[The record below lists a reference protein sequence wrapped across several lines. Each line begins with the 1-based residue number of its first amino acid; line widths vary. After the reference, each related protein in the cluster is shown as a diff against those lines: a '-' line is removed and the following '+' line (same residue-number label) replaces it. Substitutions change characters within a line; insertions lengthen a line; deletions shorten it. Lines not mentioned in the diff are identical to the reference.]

1 MYCTTQLY
9 FFQDLSSKKLVKERV
24 PIDLNLLFLKVFF
37 PSRRNS
43 MPGAIPRFLN
53 PRQSIHSEP
62 DSCPETLENLI
73 RVTQQEKSVI
83 QTYYTDDN
91 GDVITLSVYDISE
104 TDPSDI
110 LGQDILEQEIPKFFD
125 NDSEDAYDNVPLDFD
140 VLQTRLERERRR
152 RGSGQRSGDSFFEQ
166 RSSGDSYVEQ

>member
-1 MYCTTQLY
+1 MNQ
-9 FFQDLSSKKLVKERV
+9 
-24 PIDLNLLFLKVFF
+24 NLFLKNKKFC
-37 PSRRNS
+37 RRNS

-53 PRQSIHSEP
+53 PRQSIHSEA

-110 LGQDILEQEIPKFFD
+110 LGQDILEQEMPKFFD
-125 NDSEDAYDNVPLDFD
+125 NDSDFDNSPFDVD

-152 RGSGQRSGDSFFEQ
+152 RGSGQRRGDSFIEQ
-166 RSSGDSYVEQ
+166 KSSGDSYVEQ

>member
-1 MYCTTQLY
+1 
-9 FFQDLSSKKLVKERV
+9 
-24 PIDLNLLFLKVFF
+24 
-37 PSRRNS
+37 

-104 TDPSDI
+104 TDPPDI

>member
-1 MYCTTQLY
+1 
-9 FFQDLSSKKLVKERV
+9 
-24 PIDLNLLFLKVFF
+24 
-37 PSRRNS
+37 

-53 PRQSIHSEP
+53 PRQSIQSEA

-110 LGQDILEQEIPKFFD
+110 LGQDILEQEMPKFFD
-125 NDSEDAYDNVPLDFD
+125 NDSEDALDNVPLDFD
-140 VLQTRLERERRR
+140 ILQTRLECERRR
-152 RGSGQRSGDSFFEQ
+152 RGSGQRSGDS
-166 RSSGDSYVEQ
+166 SKGAPDIVMSNNN

>member
-1 MYCTTQLY
+1 
-9 FFQDLSSKKLVKERV
+9 
-24 PIDLNLLFLKVFF
+24 
-37 PSRRNS
+37 

-73 RVTQQEKSVI
+73 RVTQQEKSEI

-104 TDPSDI
+104 TDPTDI
-110 LGQDILEQEIPKFFD
+110 LGNASCLFIIYTLTLFTILFNHLFT
-125 NDSEDAYDNVPLDFD
+125 F
-140 VLQTRLERERRR
+140 
-152 RGSGQRSGDSFFEQ
+152 
-166 RSSGDSYVEQ
+166 

>member
-1 MYCTTQLY
+1 
-9 FFQDLSSKKLVKERV
+9 
-24 PIDLNLLFLKVFF
+24 
-37 PSRRNS
+37 
-43 MPGAIPRFLN
+43 MPGAFLN
-53 PRQSIHSEP
+53 PTEAIHDNIEDY
-62 DSCPETLENLI
+62 DSSPETLENLI
-73 RVTQQEKSVI
+73 RVTQQEKSVL
-83 QTYYTDDN
+83 QTYYTDEN
-91 GDVITLSVYDISE
+91 GDIVTLSVYDISE

-125 NDSEDAYDNVPLDFD
+125 NDSEDAYYDNVPLDFD

>member
-1 MYCTTQLY
+1 MHRT
-9 FFQDLSSKKLVKERV
+9 
-24 PIDLNLLFLKVFF
+24 
-37 PSRRNS
+37 
-43 MPGAIPRFLN
+43 
-53 PRQSIHSEP
+53 
-62 DSCPETLENLI
+62 
-73 RVTQQEKSVI
+73 
-83 QTYYTDDN
+83 
-91 GDVITLSVYDISE
+91 
-104 TDPSDI
+104 I